1 MKKIHIF
8 VAGAKD
14 LKQQRTALKA
24 LGNDINA
31 EYDHSG
37 NDTTLSIRTY

>member
-14 LKQQRTALKA
+14 LKLQRTALKA

-31 EYDHSG
+31 EFENSG
-37 NDTTLSIRTY
+37 NDTSLSIRT